1 MRTVL
6 FWLALP
12 LRVFLHF
19 WRFVFGHPVPFAAVF
34 AALAVLFF
42 YLSTLQTM
50 PDAEATASGN
60 ASAATRLVSAFP
72 AANTLGALCAM
83 VVGALLIWIAE
94 HKDKPIRTWTTAPS
108 IWRPVG
114 AEPIVDLESEGD
126 RAT

>member
-50 PDAEATASGN
+50 PDMQATPNGN
-60 ASAATRLVSAFP
+60 AGAAPRLVSSLP
-72 AANTLGALCAM
+72 GTSTLGAFCAM

-94 HKDKPIRTWTTAPS
+94 HRDKPIRSWTTAPS

-126 RAT
+126 RAA